1 MRTRQE
7 GAESLPGKTCVIVKI
22 ATTGCDRAEDE
33 LLELT
38 LLDARTRLDTP
49 VMPPPLYFGR
59 FRPRRHRDWPE
70 AGARNGLAP
79 SDVQD
84 APEPEDPRERGRVQR
99 VLDGTGVLAGFNLPF
114 TLAFLARS
122 FRLSPSLRCLDI
134 MEDWSRYA
142 AGTGPD
148 SRPMWL
154 GMGDLFRTVRVRGL
168 VWRTEDGIEASRNTL
183 GDAAR
188 LLLSARRLRAR
199 GVRFSMRPLSYFL
212 PPGQRPA
219 AVSQVSGN
227 AIPLPEAPLRFPG
240 TGTVFSKSG
249 ALPLSLWIS
258 AVNSAPGT
266 VTIRCGVDDPLHLL
280 SVPPEVRFQVP
291 AGSPAARRKLFCLW
305 GRGLARFS
313 SRNSETPSEKWPGR
327 RPERRRSPCRAAGG
341 KTGRDVLAPSCEPLQ
356 TDSAPRVSAGAVRR
370 RSGKIPQPSG
380 ERKSP
385 KGKAW
390 PRTRRRS
397 L

>member
-114 TLAFLARS
+114 TLAFLSRS

-219 AVSQVSGN
+219 AGSQVSGN

-240 TGTVFSKSG
+240 TGTVFSKRG

-291 AGSPAARRKLFCLW
+291 AGSPAGDLCSRAEKAFLPL
-305 GRGLARFS
+305 GKGLGAFFLTEF
-313 SRNSETPSEKWPGR
+313 RNALGKMAGE
-327 RPERRRSPCRAAGG
+327 AAG
-341 KTGRDVLAPSCEPLQ
+341 TETLSLPRRGREDGPGCPGPVL
-356 TDSAPRVSAGAVRR
+356 
-370 RSGKIPQPSG
+370 
-380 ERKSP
+380 
-385 KGKAW
+385 
-390 PRTRRRS
+390 
-397 L
+397 

>member
-7 GAESLPGKTCVIVKI
+7 GAESLPGETCVIVKI

-38 LLDARTRLDTP
+38 LLDARTPLDTP

-154 GMGDLFRTVRVRGL
+154 GMGDLFRTVRVKGL

-291 AGSPAARRKLFCLW
+291 RGESFSASGEGAWRVFPHGIQKRPRKNGRGGGRNGDALPAAPR
-305 GRGLARFS
+305 
-313 SRNSETPSEKWPGR
+313 EGR
-327 RPERRRSPCRAAGG
+327 RAGMSWPRPVSLFRR
-341 KTGRDVLAPSCEPLQ
+341 TAP
-356 TDSAPRVSAGAVRR
+356 PRVSAGAVRR
-370 RSGKIPQPSG
+370 RSGRIPQPSG

>member
-84 APEPEDPRERGRVQR
+84 APEPEDTRERGRVQR

-240 TGTVFSKSG
+240 AGTVFSKSG
-249 ALPLSLWIS
+249 ALPLLSLIH
-258 AVNSAPGT
+258 
-266 VTIRCGVDDPLHLL
+266 I
-280 SVPPEVRFQVP
+280 
-291 AGSPAARRKLFCLW
+291 
-305 GRGLARFS
+305 
-313 SRNSETPSEKWPGR
+313 
-327 RPERRRSPCRAAGG
+327 
-341 KTGRDVLAPSCEPLQ
+341 
-356 TDSAPRVSAGAVRR
+356 
-370 RSGKIPQPSG
+370 
-380 ERKSP
+380 
-385 KGKAW
+385 
-390 PRTRRRS
+390 
-397 L
+397 

>member
-7 GAESLPGKTCVIVKI
+7 GAGSLPGKTCVIVKI

-49 VMPPPLYFGR
+49 VMAPPLYFGR
-59 FRPRRHRDWPE
+59 FRPFRHRDWPE
-70 AGARNGLAP
+70 ARARNGLAP
-79 SDVQD
+79 SDVRD
-84 APEPEDPRERGRVQR
+84 APAPDDPRERGRIQR

-122 FRLSPSLRCLDI
+122 FRLPPSLRCLDI

-168 VWRTEDGIEASRNTL
+168 VWRTEDGAEA
-183 GDAAR
+183 
-188 LLLSARRLRAR
+188 LLLAARRLRER
-199 GVRFSMRPLSYFL
+199 GVRFSVRPLSYFL
-212 PPGQRPA
+212 PGGQRPA
-219 AVSQVSGN
+219 AVLQGRGN
-227 AIPLPEAPLRFPG
+227 AIPLPEAPLRLPEG
-240 TGTVFSKSG
+240 GAVFSKSG

-280 SVPPEVRFQVP
+280 SAPPEVRFQAP
-291 AGSPAARRKLFCLW
+291 AGSPAGDLCSRAEKAFLPL
-305 GRGLARFS
+305 GEGLGAFFLTEFRDAIGKMAGEAAGAEILPLP
-313 SRNSETPSEKWPGR
+313 RPGR
-327 RPERRRSPCRAAGG
+327 EDGPGCPGP
-341 KTGRDVLAPSCEPLQ
+341 VL
-356 TDSAPRVSAGAVRR
+356 
-370 RSGKIPQPSG
+370 
-380 ERKSP
+380 
-385 KGKAW
+385 
-390 PRTRRRS
+390 
-397 L
+397 

>member
-7 GAESLPGKTCVIVKI
+7 GAESLPGETCVIVKI

-38 LLDARTRLDTP
+38 LLDARTPLDTP
-49 VMPPPLYFGR
+49 VMPP
-59 FRPRRHRDWPE
+59 PRRHRDWPE

-99 VLDGTGVLAGFNLPF
+99 VLDGTDVLAGFNLPF

-154 GMGDLFRTVRVRGL
+154 GMGDLFRTVRVKGL

-199 GVRFSMRPLSYFL
+199 GVRFP
-212 PPGQRPA
+212 
-219 AVSQVSGN
+219 
-227 AIPLPEAPLRFPG
+227 
-240 TGTVFSKSG
+240 
-249 ALPLSLWIS
+249 
-258 AVNSAPGT
+258 
-266 VTIRCGVDDPLHLL
+266 C
-280 SVPPEVRFQVP
+280 VRFRISYRP
-291 AGSPAARRKLFCLW
+291 GK
-305 GRGLARFS
+305 GLPRFH
-313 SRNSETPSEKWPGR
+313 R
-327 RPERRRSPCRAAGG
+327 
-341 KTGRDVLAPSCEPLQ
+341 
-356 TDSAPRVSAGAVRR
+356 SAGTRFLYRKR
-370 RSGKIPQPSG
+370 RSGFPGPGQCF
-380 ERKSP
+380 RKAALFP
-385 KGKAW
+385 
-390 PRTRRRS
+390 
-397 L
+397 

>member
-7 GAESLPGKTCVIVKI
+7 GAGSLPGKTCVIVKI

-49 VMPPPLYFGR
+49 VMAPPLYFGR
-59 FRPRRHRDWPE
+59 FRPFRHRDWPE
-70 AGARNGLAP
+70 ARARNGLAP
-79 SDVQD
+79 SDVRD
-84 APEPEDPRERGRVQR
+84 APAPDDPRERGRIQR

-122 FRLSPSLRCLDI
+122 FRLPPSLRCLDI

-168 VWRTEDGIEASRNTL
+168 VWRTEDGAEASRNTL

-188 LLLSARRLRAR
+188 LLLAARRLRER
-199 GVRFSMRPLSYFL
+199 GVRFSVRPLSYFL
-212 PPGQRPA
+212 PGGQRPA
-219 AVSQVSGN
+219 AVLQGRGN
-227 AIPLPEAPLRFPG
+227 AIPLPEAPLRLPEG
-240 TGTVFSKSG
+240 GAVFSKSG

-266 VTIRCGVDDPLHLL
+266 EDRRLGRPFRAESISAWVTG
-280 SVPPEVRFQVP
+280 F
-291 AGSPAARRKLFCLW
+291 
-305 GRGLARFS
+305 
-313 SRNSETPSEKWPGR
+313 
-327 RPERRRSPCRAAGG
+327 RA
-341 KTGRDVLAPSCEPLQ
+341 P
-356 TDSAPRVSAGAVRR
+356 SAPRHAAAG
-370 RSGKIPQPSG
+370 
-380 ERKSP
+380 
-385 KGKAW
+385 
-390 PRTRRRS
+390 PRTDACIPC
-397 L
+397 

>member
-99 VLDGTGVLAGFNLPF
+99 VLDGTGVLAGFNFPF

-142 AGTGPD
+142 AGTG
-148 SRPMWL
+148 
-154 GMGDLFRTVRVRGL
+154 RTAVPCG
-168 VWRTEDGIEASRNTL
+168 
-183 GDAAR
+183 
-188 LLLSARRLRAR
+188 SAW
-199 GVRFSMRPLSYFL
+199 
-212 PPGQRPA
+212 
-219 AVSQVSGN
+219 
-227 AIPLPEAPLRFPG
+227 E
-240 TGTVFSKSG
+240 
-249 ALPLSLWIS
+249 IS
-258 AVNSAPGT
+258 SAP
-266 VTIRCGVDDPLHLL
+266 CG
-280 SVPPEVRFQVP
+280 
-291 AGSPAARRKLFCLW
+291 
-305 GRGLARFS
+305 
-313 SRNSETPSEKWPGR
+313 
-327 RPERRRSPCRAAGG
+327 
-341 KTGRDVLAPSCEPLQ
+341 
-356 TDSAPRVSAGAVRR
+356 
-370 RSGKIPQPSG
+370 
-380 ERKSP
+380 
-385 KGKAW
+385 
-390 PRTRRRS
+390 
-397 L
+397 

>member
-7 GAESLPGKTCVIVKI
+7 GAESLPGKTCAIVKI

-168 VWRTEDGIEASRNTL
+168 
-183 GDAAR
+183 
-188 LLLSARRLRAR
+188 
-199 GVRFSMRPLSYFL
+199 
-212 PPGQRPA
+212 
-219 AVSQVSGN
+219 
-227 AIPLPEAPLRFPG
+227 
-240 TGTVFSKSG
+240 
-249 ALPLSLWIS
+249 
-258 AVNSAPGT
+258 
-266 VTIRCGVDDPLHLL
+266 
-280 SVPPEVRFQVP
+280 
-291 AGSPAARRKLFCLW
+291 CL
-305 GRGLARFS
+305 AD
-313 SRNSETPSEKWPGR
+313 GR
-327 RPERRRSPCRAAGG
+327 R
-341 KTGRDVLAPSCEPLQ
+341 D
-356 TDSAPRVSAGAVRR
+356 
-370 RSGKIPQPSG
+370 
-380 ERKSP
+380 
-385 KGKAW
+385 
-390 PRTRRRS
+390 
-397 L
+397 